1 MVTPKVIKRHQ
12 FANNSLLKIQRI
24 TWLICSRY
32 TNKKLTHLHLHIPY
46 FILSEAIAA
55 TSDAV
60 RRPTANISQLEQFA
74 PRLSHKAVAK
84 EHKKSESY
92 QLTRSLR
99 SAVLSHSS
107 CSYVTCRSGFQFTF
121 AREPLLPPT
130 MLIAGVACVLGKFRP
145 IQEQKMALSFG
156 LWLLD
161 DFYGSMFCG
170 AFVQSYHFSRCTC
183 VQIVRLGLQD
193 ELLLLR

>member
-1 MVTPKVIKRHQ
+1 MPTATVSHQ
-12 FANNSLLKIQRI
+12 YHVSAFANN
-24 TWLICSRY
+24 WLIQIAFYHLFELTYICIL
-32 TNKKLTHLHLHIPY
+32 TFLTPVKLSCP
-46 FILSEAIAA
+46 ARCCK
-55 TSDAV
+55 TSHSA
-60 RRPTANISQLEQFA
+60 TANISQLEQFA

-130 MLIAGVACVLGKFRP
+130 MLIAARWSCVRAGENSDPYRNSRRWHFLLVSGCSTTFTVCFV
-145 IQEQKMALSFG
+145 ALS
-156 LWLLD
+156 
-161 DFYGSMFCG
+161 S
-170 AFVQSYHFSRCTC
+170 SR
-183 VQIVRLGLQD
+183 IISHAVRVFRLSD
-193 ELLLLR
+193 